1 MHKKTKK
8 IGIVII
14 ILIISIVYLWDRVW
28 VMYPPIFPEINYVWV
43 YLTVNEKNVNNYDS
57 LGRTKFYKAVYKKKY
72 KTANLLIKRGANIDE
87 IIDGSEYLLSIKYQ
101 YWSDYAVWFCSDGV
115 MLSIVR
121 CSLEFNKQLIDIL
134 LEKKIIRIDL
144 IKMLVRINYYEK
156 EILNNYEKS
165 LKEYNEDFKYMKKTL
180 GIFRYI
186 RHYLISDGRM
196 LVKID
201 SKSKLK
207 KRIEKRDK
215 ILDYILKKYKNSELY
230 EKVIK
235 EGILFIN
242 EIDIEDY
249 KKMVDYGFDI
259 NYILEIE
266 NYGYYSNYSNRTKS
280 ILEKLLIEQSF
291 TANEKIK
298 IILSKENI
306 ETEKLSTISGIPLSY
321 QYSEIIKYKENI
333 PFYKYRYKKIELNEK
348 EMKNLIIELYEIE
361 DELLK
366 KILPDKKEIELNE
379 RNKIIVTEF
388 KNKKYINILPD
399 KLLLEE
405 KHFKDNNFNRFVSI
419 FEKKFDE
426 EKSYKEE
433 SLAAYTLKNIE
444 REYSDF
450 QYHKYRGILEKFYNR
465 LSEEDYCEIK
475 NKILKEINYKVKI
488 IDKELFSD
496 TENGVEFRKLSK
508 EDIISDLKE
517 IDRLRVENEIIENQY
532 DEEITQLIIEYK
544 R

>member
-1 MHKKTKK
+1 MK
-8 IGIVII
+8 I
-14 ILIISIVYLWDRVW
+14 
-28 VMYPPIFPEINYVWV
+28 N
-43 YLTVNEKNVNNYDS
+43 NEDFK
-57 LGRTKFYKAVYKKKY
+57 LKLKY
-72 KTANLLIKRGANIDE
+72 E
-87 IIDGSEYLLSIKYQ
+87 
-101 YWSDYAVWFCSDGV
+101 YWSYWYRFYECDSVELSAHICSF
-115 MLSIVR
+115 
-121 CSLEFNKQLIDIL
+121 EFNKKLIDIL

-144 IKMLVRINYYEK
+144 IKILAIHNHYEK
-156 EILNNYEKS
+156 EIYNDYEKE
-165 LKEYNEDFKYMKKTL
+165 LKIRAIDFKHMRKTM
-180 GIFRYI
+180 GIFSFF
-186 RHYLISDGRM
+186 RHYVLSDGRNM
-196 LVKID
+196 VKLD
-201 SKSKLK
+201 SKEKYR
-207 KRIEKRDK
+207 KRTEKRDK
-215 ILDYILKKYKNSELY
+215 ILDYILEKYQQSELY
-230 EKVIK
+230 EEIIK
-235 EGILFIN
+235 DGILFN
-242 EIDIEDY
+242 FYIDMEDY
-249 KKMVDYGFDI
+249 KKLVDYGFNI
-259 NYILEIE
+259 NCILEME
-266 NYGYYSNYSNRTKS
+266 NNYGYQYRTKS
-280 ILEKLLIEQSF
+280 VLENLLEKGAIN
-291 TANEKIK
+291 AGEKLN
-298 IILSKENI
+298 IILPKENI

-426 EKSYKEE
+426 EKSYKVE

-450 QYHKYRGILEKFYNR
+450 QYHKYRGILEKYYNR

-475 NKILKEINYKVKI
+475 NKILKEINYRVEI

-532 DEEITQLIIEYK
+532 DEEITQLIIEHK
-544 R
+544 K